1 MHQRTLSLILVGAL
15 ALSLFGCDMTGNR
28 VATASEIIKKNL
40 RSPSSFSL
48 ISGKEVWS
56 GKDSKGISAYIVRI
70 EYDAQ
75 NGFGAIIRDC
85 QLVAFTINDDKY
97 KPAYRST
104 EVCESKSLS
113 YNESQMIET
122 LRKFNYPHSKP

>member
-1 MHQRTLSLILVGAL
+1 MPNIIFGIILIFLSSL
-15 ALSLFGCDMTGNR
+15 LFGCDIENNR
-28 VATASEIIKKNL
+28 VLTASEIIKKNL

-48 ISGKEVWS
+48 ISGKDVWS
-56 GKDSKGISAYIVRI
+56 GNDTNGVSAYIVRI

-85 QLVAFTINDDKY
+85 QLVAFTMNDGKY

-104 EVCESKSLS
+104 EACESKSLS
-113 YNESQMIET
+113 YNESQMIEA